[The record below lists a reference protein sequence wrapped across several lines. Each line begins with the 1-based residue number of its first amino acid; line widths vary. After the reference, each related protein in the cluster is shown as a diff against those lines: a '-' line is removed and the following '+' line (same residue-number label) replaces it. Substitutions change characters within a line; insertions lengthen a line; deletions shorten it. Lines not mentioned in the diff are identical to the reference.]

1 MNQEEKARRYD
12 WLLGQ
17 HKSIEN
23 QIARVPKIP
32 LEETFQSMDSLEY
45 TPQNQ
50 EVVNQSSPMNRA
62 ILQLKLLHIHYLDD
76 DSSL

>member
-1 MNQEEKARRYD
+1 MKKEEKARRYD

-50 EVVNQSSPMNRA
+50 EVVNQ
-62 ILQLKLLHIHYLDD
+62 LKNKLVQIDNEVRKLF
-76 DSSL
+76 